1 MLYPLSYEGSLPRER
16 CVTLPANLTLTTG
29 VRR

>member
-1 MLYPLSYEGSLPRER
+1 MLYPLSYEGSFVDER
-16 CVTLPANLTLTTG
+16 CVTLPANVGQTTR